1 MIDLFILGAMHN
13 WAIWFLKS
21 SKWFLK
27 SNKWWVFHRD
37 LVICGWVKGQITI
50 CGQDNSHSSNSI
62 FIFRYIYS
70 YYKQV
75 VHSRKKTFGIFWN
88 SVTFWKDIYISI
100 SVNHKLRNFKRF
112 LLAKMGWVELSL
124 NLLLFLV
131 FNTSDILTDI
141 FWNLG
146 SKLISNYWNYKCSN
160 TSIELHNWFGS
171 IVWPASPDPALGR
184 SHN

>member
-1 MIDLFILGAMHN
+1 M
-13 WAIWFLKS
+13 
-21 SKWFLK
+21 K

-62 FIFRYIYS
+62 FIFRYC
-70 YYKQV
+70 KQV
-75 VHSRKKTFGIFWN
+75 VHSRKKIFGIFWN
-88 SVTFWKDIYISI
+88 SITFWKDIYIF
-100 SVNHKLRNFKRF
+100 VNHKLRNFKRF
-112 LLAKMGWVELSL
+112 LLAKMGWVKLSL

-146 SKLISNYWNYKCSN
+146 SNLISNYWNHKCSN